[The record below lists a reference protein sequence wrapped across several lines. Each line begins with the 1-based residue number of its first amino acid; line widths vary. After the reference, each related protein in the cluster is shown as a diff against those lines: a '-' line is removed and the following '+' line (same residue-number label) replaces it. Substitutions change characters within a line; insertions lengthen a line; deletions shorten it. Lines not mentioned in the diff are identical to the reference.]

1 MGAIPNTDGRQLL
14 TTKELIETSRLSSSA
29 IYRLKRQGKIPYYQP
44 AGKGG
49 RLLFPADAI
58 ERACGMVSSTAQ
70 PPSETSDE
78 TEQPLS
84 GPRPVWMQPKSS
96 EN

>member
-1 MGAIPNTDGRQLL
+1 MGVTPDTNSGQLL
-14 TTKELIETSRLSSSA
+14 TTEELSDKCRLSVSA
-29 IYRLKRQGKIPYYQP
+29 IHRLKREGRIPYLQP

-49 RLLFPADAI
+49 RLLFPVDAI

-84 GPRPVWMQPKSS
+84 GPRPVWMQPKSPG
-96 EN
+96 N